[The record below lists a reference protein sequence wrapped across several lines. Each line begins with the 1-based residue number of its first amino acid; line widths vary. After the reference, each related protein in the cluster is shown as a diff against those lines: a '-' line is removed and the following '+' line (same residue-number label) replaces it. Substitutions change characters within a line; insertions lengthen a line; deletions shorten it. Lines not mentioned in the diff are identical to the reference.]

1 MLTSTARTLMKMPTP
16 ISDAELIVRFERRDE
31 SALSELYDR
40 YVNAAYGLALRTL
53 EDQDTAQEVVQ
64 DAFLKVWNN
73 PRSFDP
79 SRASFA
85 AFFMTLVRN
94 LAIDTLRKRK
104 FESDIYNEEGELL
117 PFEDP
122 NLSLQDR
129 AELDALGYQIR
140 HALAQLSSAH
150 RETVER
156 AYFKGESREEIATAM
171 KVPLGTVKSRLKYA
185 LDRLRSGLK
194 GIADEV

>member
-1 MLTSTARTLMKMPTP
+1 MSTP
-16 ISDAELIVRFERRDE
+16 ISDAELIVRFEKRDE

-53 EDQDTAQEVVQ
+53 EDQDAAQEVVQ
-64 DAFLKVWNN
+64 DAFLKIWNN

-79 SRASFA
+79 GRASFA
-85 AFFMTLVRN
+85 AFFMTMVRN
-94 LAIDTLRKRK
+94 LSIDTLRKRK
-104 FESDIYNEEGELL
+104 YEGDIYNEEGELL

-122 NLSLQDR
+122 NLSLQER
-129 AELDALGYQIR
+129 AELDALGYRVRQ
-140 HALAQLSSAH
+140 ALSQLSEAH

-156 AYFKGESREEIATAM
+156 AYFKGQSREEIAEAM
-171 KVPLGTVKSRLKYA
+171 GVPIGTVKSRLKYA
-185 LDRLRSGLK
+185 LDRLRAGLK